1 MSFLNSIVNEKKIT
15 ISFKDEKI
23 YDDSIVIR
31 IGEELLSLVETN
43 NYSEYKID
51 FLNVKYFS
59 SSMLGKLITLNKKIK
74 EKKAKLILCNINPD
88 IMEIFH
94 ITRLDKFFQFES

>member
-31 IGEELLSLVETN
+31 IGELIFQMLNIFQALCLESL
-43 NYSEYKID
+43 
-51 FLNVKYFS
+51 
-59 SSMLGKLITLNKKIK
+59 
-74 EKKAKLILCNINPD
+74 
-88 IMEIFH
+88 
-94 ITRLDKFFQFES
+94 

>member
-43 NYSEYKID
+43 N
-51 FLNVKYFS
+51 
-59 SSMLGKLITLNKKIK
+59 
-74 EKKAKLILCNINPD
+74 
-88 IMEIFH
+88 
-94 ITRLDKFFQFES
+94 

>member
-51 FLNVKYFS
+51 FLNVKHHGDFS
-59 SSMLGKLITLNKKIK
+59 HNKIRQ
-74 EKKAKLILCNINPD
+74 
-88 IMEIFH
+88 IFP
-94 ITRLDKFFQFES
+94 I